1 MKKILFF
8 LTFLCTG
15 YLGFSQGL
23 PTPYLQTKIKMAN
36 GDTTWIGT
44 LDQLTSLF
52 NSGGTV
58 TQIIT
63 GVGLTGGPIN
73 TSGTIRVATN
83 GIVDSLFRQSA
94 GLSVVGRSTNST
106 GNIADITAATDK
118 QVLRRDGTSIGF
130 GAIDIASSSAVTGIL
145 PVANGGTGLSSINA
159 RSILL
164 ANSSN
169 TYTTLTP
176 AANQS
181 IRINSGNTAWEA
193 FTPLSSITGTSP
205 VVVTGSGD
213 TRAVSLS
220 TAYGDTINPY
230 GSKGANL
237 FLASPSTG
245 SGVPTFRSIAV
256 TDVPTLNQNTTG
268 SAATLTSARN
278 IQTNLS
284 STTAASFNG
293 SVDITPG
300 ITGTLGVANG
310 GTGQTTFTD
319 GQLLIGN
326 TTGNTLTKATLTA
339 GTGIS
344 ITNGSGAITIA
355 ANYGSIPLTNSQIF
369 IGNASNVATA
379 TAVTGDITISNTGV
393 TAIAAGVIENAD
405 ISTTAAIA
413 RTKLASGTA
422 DHVLINNATGVMS
435 SEAQLNPSRGGTGES
450 TLIAARRALDGFT
463 TTATAGGTT
472 TLSATTSTYNQ
483 VFTGTQ
489 NQTITLP
496 ATSALNTGGGY
507 LIVNNST
514 GTLTVQTSVPATLGT
529 IPSGASAR
537 VMVLNTATNNVADW
551 EFTYAEFATIT
562 GTGSTIV
569 VQSSP
574 RIINPT
580 LAGVT
585 YSTAASFA
593 ADVNSQGSGS
603 MPDSVVINITSST
616 LNPGGVTLPI
626 TAAGKTV
633 IVYNNTNP
641 ARTVNIYPRSGSSI
655 DGLATNN
662 PIAIPSQG
670 VISFTATSS
679 TQWYSTVRNVTN
691 LSFSTGSLP
700 ASQLSGTLPAAN
712 GGTGLGSTGAV
723 NTILGVPTTNNLGY
737 FILTTANEQAA
748 VQVRRELDLLDNDSL
763 VINIPDASTSFRGLV
778 TTGTQTFAGGKT
790 FNGFIDAAGG
800 LTATNFSTSSALNI
814 NGSVKNKVSTLTAS
828 TILDLS
834 HNTINVN
841 NSSQITLTLPSCN
854 GLLLG
859 LTYTIYK
866 ISLNNSAVVI
876 STASG
881 DTFVGGSSSKFLINQ
896 GTDAT
901 CTCNGANLWTYSSL

>member
-405 ISTTAAIA
+405 IASNAAIA

-450 TLIAARRALDGFT
+450 TLIAARRVLDGFT

-489 NQTITLP
+489 TQTITLP
-496 ATSALNTGGGY
+496 ATSALGLGGGY

-574 RIINPT
+574 RIINST

-585 YSTAASFA
+585 YSTAATHIAGTS
-593 ADVNSQGSGS
+593 NQGQGA
-603 MPDSVVINITSST
+603 MPDSVIINITST
-616 LNPGGVTLPI
+616 LSNNPGGVTLPATSTGKKVVVI
-626 TAAGKTV
+626 NSTTASQG
-633 IVYNNTNP
+633 
-641 ARTVNIYPRSGSSI
+641 VNVFPPSGSSI
-655 DGLATNN
+655 DLLGSNQ
-662 PIAIPSQG
+662 PINIPLRGIIEFVAI
-670 VISFTATSS
+670 SS
-679 TQWYSTVRNVTN
+679 TQWISSVKQVTD
-691 LSFSTGSLP
+691 LSFTT
-700 ASQLSGTLPAAN
+700 GTLSISK
-712 GGTGLGSTGAV
+712 GGTGLTSIGAG
-723 NTILGVPTTNNLGY
+723 NANAILSSNAAGDGLSYRKIGIENDISQNPRYRIETDSFVLNL
-737 FILTTANEQAA
+737 
-748 VQVRRELDLLDNDSL
+748 
-763 VINIPDASTSFRGLV
+763 PDATASVRGLV
-778 TTGTQTFAGGKT
+778 STGTQTFAGNKT

-800 LTATNFSTSSALNI
+800 LIATNFSTSSALNI
-814 NGSVKNKVSTLTAS
+814 NGSVRNKVSTLTAS

-841 NSSQITLTLPSCN
+841 NSSQITLTLPSCS
-854 GLLLG
+854 GLLG

-866 ISLNNSAVVI
+866 ISSNNSAVVI

>member
-8 LTFLCTG
+8 LSFLCTG
-15 YLGFSQGL
+15 YFGFSQAL

-58 TQIIT
+58 TSVAT
-63 GVGLTGGPIN
+63 GTGLTGGTI
-73 TSGTIRVATN
+73 TSTGTIRVATN
-83 GIVDSLFRQSA
+83 GIVDSLIRQSV
-94 GLSVVGRSTNST
+94 GLSIIGRSANTT
-106 GNIADITAATDK
+106 GNVADITAGSDK

-130 GAIDIASSSAVTGIL
+130 GAIDIASSSAVTGVL
-145 PVANGGTGLSSINA
+145 PVANGGTGLSTIAA

-164 ANSSN
+164 ANSAN
-169 TYTTLTP
+169 TYTTITP

-205 VVVTGSGD
+205 VVVTGTGD

-230 GSKGANL
+230 GSKTANF
-237 FLASPSTG
+237 FLAAPNVTA
-245 SGVPTFRSIAV
+245 GVPTFRAIVAA
-256 TDVPTLNQNTTG
+256 DIPTLNQNTTG
-268 SAATLTSARN
+268 SAATLTTART
-278 IQTNLS
+278 IQTNLG

-293 SVDITPG
+293 SENITPG
-300 ITGTLGVANG
+300 VTGTLGVANG

-355 ANYGSIPLTNSQIF
+355 ANYGSIPLTNGQIF
-369 IGNASNVATA
+369 VGNASNVATA
-379 TAVTGDITISNTGV
+379 TAVTGDVTISNTGV

-435 SEAQLNPSRGGTGES
+435 SEAQLHPSRGGTGES
-450 TLIAARRALDGFT
+450 TLIAARRVLDGFT
-463 TTATAGGTT
+463 TIATAGGTT

-537 VMVLNTATNNVADW
+537 VMVLNTTTNLVADW
-551 EFTYAEFATIT
+551 EFAYAEFMSLT
-562 GTGSTIV
+562 GTGSTVV

-574 RIINPT
+574 RIVNPT

-585 YSTAASFA
+585 YSTATTHIAGTS
-593 ADVNSQGSGS
+593 NQGSGA
-603 MPDSVVINITSST
+603 MPDSVVINVTSVGAN
-616 LNPGGVTLPI
+616 NPGGVTLPA
-626 TAAGKTV
+626 TSTGKKVVV
-633 IVYNNTNP
+633 INST
-641 ARTVNIYPRSGSSI
+641 
-655 DGLATNN
+655 
-662 PIAIPSQG
+662 IASQG
-670 VISFTATSS
+670 VNVFPASGSTIDLLGSNQPINIPSRGIIEFVAISS
-679 TQWYSTVRNVTN
+679 TQWISSVKQVTD
-691 LSFSTGSLP
+691 LSFTT
-700 ASQLSGTLPAAN
+700 GTLPISK
-712 GGTGLGSTGAV
+712 GGTGLTSIGAV
-723 NTILGVPTTNNLGY
+723 NANAILSSNSAGDGLSYRKIGIENDISQNPRYRIETDSFVLNL
-737 FILTTANEQAA
+737 
-748 VQVRRELDLLDNDSL
+748 
-763 VINIPDASTSFRGLV
+763 PDATTLVRGLV
-778 TTGTQTFAGGKT
+778 NISDQTFTGNKT
-790 FNGFIDAAGG
+790 LTGFLSVTRGLITKDTLNNAA
-800 LTATNFSTSSALNI
+800 LTI
-814 NGSVKNKVSTLTAS
+814 NGSLRNKVTTLTAS
-828 TILDLS
+828 TTLDLS

-841 NSSQITLTLPSCN
+841 NSSQITLTLPTCN
-854 GLLLG
+854 GVVLG

-866 ISLNNSAVVI
+866 ISSNTQATVI

-881 DTFVGGSSSKFLINQ
+881 DTFVGGSTSKFLINQ

>member
-8 LTFLCTG
+8 LSFLCTG
-15 YLGFSQGL
+15 YFGFSQAL

-58 TQIIT
+58 TSVAT
-63 GVGLTGGPIN
+63 GTGLTGGTI
-73 TSGTIRVATN
+73 TSTGTIRVATN
-83 GIVDSLFRQSA
+83 GIVDSLIRQSV
-94 GLSVVGRSTNST
+94 GLSIIGRSANTT
-106 GNIADITAATDK
+106 GNVADITAGSDK

-130 GAIDIASSSAVTGIL
+130 GAIDIASSSAVTGVL
-145 PVANGGTGLSSINA
+145 PVANGGTGLSTIAA

-164 ANSSN
+164 ANSAN
-169 TYTTLTP
+169 TYTTITP

-205 VVVTGSGD
+205 VVVTGTGD

-230 GSKGANL
+230 GSKSANF
-237 FLASPSTG
+237 FLAAPDGTA
-245 SGVPTFRSIAV
+245 GVPTFRAIVAA
-256 TDVPTLNQNTTG
+256 DIPTLNQNTTG
-268 SAATLTSARN
+268 SAATLTTART
-278 IQTNLS
+278 IQTNLG

-293 SVDITPG
+293 SAPITPG
-300 ITGTLGVANG
+300 VTGTLGVANG

-355 ANYGSIPLTNSQIF
+355 ANYGSIPLTNGQIF

-379 TAVTGDITISNTGV
+379 TSVSGDISISNTGV
-393 TAIAAGVIENAD
+393 TAINAGVIGNAD
-405 ISTTAAIA
+405 IATNANIE
-413 RTKLASGTA
+413 RTKLLSGTA
-422 DHVLINNATGVMS
+422 NHVLINDGTGVMS

-450 TLIAARRALDGFT
+450 TLIAARRVLDGFT
-463 TTATAGGTT
+463 TIATAGGTT

-489 NQTITLP
+489 NQTVVLP
-496 ATSALNTGGGY
+496 ATSALSTGGGY

-514 GTLTVQTSVPATLGT
+514 GTLTVQTSAFNTIGT
-529 IPSGASAR
+529 IPSGISAR

-551 EFTYAEFATIT
+551 EFAYAEFMSLT

-585 YSTAASFA
+585 YSTAASFT
-593 ADVNSQGSGS
+593 ADLNSQGNGP
-603 MPDSVVINITSST
+603 MPDSVVINITSSPAS
-616 LNPGGVTLPI
+616 PGGATLPI
-626 TAAGKTV
+626 AAVGKTV

-700 ASQLSGTLPAAN
+700 VSQLSGTLPAAN
-712 GGTGLGSTGAV
+712 GGTGLSSTGAV
-723 NTILGVPTTNNLGY
+723 NTILGVPTTNTLGY
-737 FILTTANEQAA
+737 FVFTTANEQAA
-748 VQVRRELDLLDNDSL
+748 VQVRREINSLDDDSL

-778 TTGTQTFAGGKT
+778 TIGDQTFAGGKT
-790 FNGFIDAAGG
+790 FNGFINAAGSI
-800 LTATNFSTSSALNI
+800 TATNFSSNAALNI
-814 NGSVKNKVSTLTAS
+814 NGSVRNKVTTLTAS
-828 TILDLS
+828 TTLDLS

-841 NSSQITLTLPSCN
+841 NSSQITLTLPTCN
-854 GLLLG
+854 GVVLG

-866 ISLNNSAVVI
+866 ISSNTQATVI

-881 DTFVGGSSSKFLINQ
+881 DTFVGGSTSKFLINQ